1 MMSMVEKEIRGGI
14 RHTIHQYTKANN
26 KYMKNKYKNKELSS
40 LKYQNV
46 NSLHGWAMSQKLLIN
61 NFGWIKNTTQFN
73 KDFVKSYN

>member
-1 MMSMVEKEIRGGI
+1 
-14 RHTIHQYTKANN
+14 
-26 KYMKNKYKNKELSS
+26 MKNKDKNKELSS

>member
-26 KYMKNKYKNKELSS
+26 KYMKNKDKNKELSS

-46 NSLHGWAMSQKLLIN
+46 NSLHGWATSQKLLIN

>member
-26 KYMKNKYKNKELSS
+26 KYMKNKDKNKELSS